1 MKRKFKHLIL
11 MTAMLVVSNLL
22 NAQTSDA
29 KKYVGFWTTDASNT
43 RLVFFI
49 DKNDKLQLVEW
60 SSYGGEEM
68 DIMGLE
74 VFANKIKT
82 TERFNST
89 NHVTFNEYIL
99 TDIDTL
105 KNIIN
110 GDANTTIYFKRLK

>member
-1 MKRKFKHLIL
+1 

-29 KKYVGFWTTDASNT
+29 KNYVGFWTTDASTT

-60 SSYGGEEM
+60 SSDGGEEM
-68 DIMGLE
+68 DIMELK
-74 VFANKIKT
+74 VLADKIKT

-89 NHVTFNEYIL
+89 NHVTYNEYIL
-99 TDIDTL
+99 TDENTL